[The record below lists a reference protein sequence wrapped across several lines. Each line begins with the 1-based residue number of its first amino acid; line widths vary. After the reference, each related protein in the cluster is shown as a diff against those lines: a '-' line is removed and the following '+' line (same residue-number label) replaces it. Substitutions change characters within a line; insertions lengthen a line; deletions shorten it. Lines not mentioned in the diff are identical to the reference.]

1 MKANGSTNGRRI
13 VTILLPGLA
22 VAALATMGAI
32 SLESGSVGVGHAPAI
47 VADSNT
53 VTSAVPPSTPAIAK
67 AGPVVKPTTFAG
79 GDWPGMGSMGEDW
92 GK

>member
-13 VTILLPGLA
+13 ARIVLPGLA
-22 VAALATMGAI
+22 VAALATMGILA
-32 SLESGSVGVGHAPAI
+32 SESGSVGVGHGPAV

-53 VTSAVPPSTPAIAK
+53 VTSAVPPPTPSVAK

-79 GDWPGMGSMGEDW
+79 GDWPGMGKFGEDW
-92 GK
+92 AQ